1 MEAENEQD
9 AHRERLKRF
18 LESLSPEERMAGL
31 TPGQILAGLTP
42 EQILAGL
49 TPEERMAGLSPE
61 QILLGLP
68 VVVLRAFSESYL
80 ATLPESV
87 REAIRK
93 RLGR

>member
-31 TPGQILAGLTP
+31 TP
-42 EQILAGL
+42 EQVLPWL
-49 TPEERMAGLSPE
+49 PEEMLCH
-61 QILLGLP
+61 LTDT
-68 VVVLRAFSESYL
+68 YL